1 MVTTKL
7 YRFNIDSKVSETMRS
22 NLTETLEY
30 FEERLAQFIGVK
42 HTIVTGS
49 GRAALEFTLKSL
61 GLEETS
67 LLCSCYTCSI
77 VPQTILKAGAYP
89 CFVDIRE
96 NLSLDID
103 NIPENLSQRCSAILM
118 NYLYGCPTD
127 FIEEIFD
134 FAQQNELIIIEDVAQ
149 SFGAEIGNR
158 KAGSIGDAGIFSFPK
173 VFFPLFRGGCIATN
187 RDDVAE
193 KARLLRAKLQ
203 ISPKKISM
211 IQTNLKRRGSSI
223 SNVFRPIKSS
233 KYFSPPQSKERGN
246 NIYYYFDPTH
256 PYHYWNLTENELEMG
271 ISTLESF
278 AYLKKIRSNLVK
290 DILIQI
296 EEKWNGILT
305 PVFPYR
311 EEYVYSKIPVL
322 MNRIQC
328 EKIKSFLQSNRIIL
342 NMNYRSLCN
351 NSLFSGKS
359 SICSPCVTS
368 SYLSQYM
375 IPLPVEAQ
383 MTQIFKNVSLEENH
397 NDEKL

>member
-1 MVTTKL
+1 
-7 YRFNIDSKVSETMRS
+7 MRS
-22 NLTETLEY
+22 DLTETLEY

-61 GLEETS
+61 GLEGKS

-89 CFVDIRE
+89 YFVDIRA
-96 NLSLDID
+96 NLSLDTD
-103 NIPENLSQRCSAILM
+103 NIPENLSQTCSAILM

-127 FIEEIFD
+127 LVEEILD

-158 KAGSIGDAGIFSFPK
+158 KAGSIGEVGIFSFPK

-193 KARLLRAKLQ
+193 KARLLRTKFQ
-203 ISPKKISM
+203 TSPRKISI
-211 IQTNLKRRGSSI
+211 IQTNLKIRGSSI
-223 SNVFRPIKSS
+223 SKIFRPIRGSE
-233 KYFSPPQSKERGN
+233 YPPQSKEWGN
-246 NIYYYFDPTH
+246 NIYYYYESTTPH
-256 PYHYWNLTENELEMG
+256 HYWNLTENELEMG

-278 AYLKKIRSNLVK
+278 TYLKKIRSNLVK
-290 DILIQI
+290 DILMQI

-322 MNRIQC
+322 MNPTQC
-328 EKIKSFLQSNRIIL
+328 EKIKSFLRSNRIL
-342 NMNYRSLCN
+342 QNMNYRPLCN

-359 SICSPCVTS
+359 SICSPCATS
-368 SYLSQYM
+368 SYISQYM
-375 IPLPVEAQ
+375 IPLPVEPQ
-383 MTQIFKNVSLEENH
+383 MAQIFKNACFAENLNH
-397 NDEKL
+397 EKL